1 MNELNSGNSKRNKG
15 NVEVGLGFS
24 RVGFLLIFLFL
35 FCNIQQPIPICYGYQ
50 TAYIGNV
57 FDINLVL
64 FVL

>member
-1 MNELNSGNSKRNKG
+1 MNELNSGNSKWNKG
-15 NVEVGLGFS
+15 NVAVGFGFS
-24 RVGFLLIFLFL
+24 RVGFLFFFL
-35 FCNIQQPIPICYGYQ
+35 FCNIQQPIPIFYGYQ